1 MLSLLAMLK
10 SPHAHPDLLNGT
22 YLLDKLVAERN
33 ILQFS
38 GQCEIAN
45 RFNPFL
51 FDVTN
56 LEPEMCLD

>member
-1 MLSLLAMLK
+1 MLK